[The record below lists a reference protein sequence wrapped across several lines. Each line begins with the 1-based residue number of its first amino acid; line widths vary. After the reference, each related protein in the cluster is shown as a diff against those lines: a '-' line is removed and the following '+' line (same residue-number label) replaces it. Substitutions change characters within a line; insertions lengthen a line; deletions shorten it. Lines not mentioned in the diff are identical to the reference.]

1 MDQNAFFFLGSCSS
15 SSKCPR
21 HLSCSSFSFGAILI
35 LPLLWHLAERSHI
48 LSLHRQTCW
57 TAGCPVYKLHS
68 PTIHWCEAPV
78 QESDLQCC
86 PSVLSSSKE
95 TMDRLQ
101 YCPEHL
107 LLLTSKPQKKKK
119 KTIWRGHAP
128 VDINNWKISWSY
140 QVYFR
145 ETRAIQWC
153 STHCYSETPLPSALW
168 LLIKAL
174 LKFYQVTSCVQF
186 IFLHSCKMW

>member
-1 MDQNAFFFLGSCSS
+1 MKNGSKCFFFLGSCSS

-119 KTIWRGHAP
+119 KQFGVGMPPWILIIERFLGHTRF
-128 VDINNWKISWSY
+128 ISGKQGPSSD
-140 QVYFR
+140 VPH
-145 ETRAIQWC
+145 TVIQKRRSLQLC
-153 STHCYSETPLPSALW
+153 DFS
-168 LLIKAL
+168 
-174 LKFYQVTSCVQF
+174 
-186 IFLHSCKMW
+186 